1 MRNLCES
8 STYRKILN
16 LSLLKDLPCIGAEK
30 IVLWVYII
38 QISIIEI
45 IININSDNWLKFNLL
60 F

>member
-1 MRNLCES
+1 MWIQYVPQDFKLVLINV
-8 STYRKILN
+8 
-16 LSLLKDLPCIGAEK
+16 PCIGAEK